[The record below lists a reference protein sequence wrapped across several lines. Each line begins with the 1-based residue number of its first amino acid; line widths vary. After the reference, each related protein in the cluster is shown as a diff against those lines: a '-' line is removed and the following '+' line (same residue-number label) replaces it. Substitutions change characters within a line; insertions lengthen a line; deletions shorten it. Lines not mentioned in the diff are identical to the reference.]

1 MKITHTSHLVNT
13 YNDLYSRAR
22 GNNVSRPHSGGGHK
36 FDALTVQAN
45 SREIE
50 EKTFAESVSRDLFSE
65 IKQIASEERLHS
77 LKEQI
82 TSHSYQIEPSAIA
95 SRILLFRGEEE

>member
-13 YNDLYSRAR
+13 YNDFYPRVK
-22 GNNVSRPHSGGGHK
+22 GGNVSRTQSGGGHK

-65 IKQIASEERLHS
+65 VKQTASEERLNN

-82 TSHSYQIEPSAIA
+82 ASHSYQIEPSAIA
-95 SRILLFRGEEE
+95 SRILLFHGEEK